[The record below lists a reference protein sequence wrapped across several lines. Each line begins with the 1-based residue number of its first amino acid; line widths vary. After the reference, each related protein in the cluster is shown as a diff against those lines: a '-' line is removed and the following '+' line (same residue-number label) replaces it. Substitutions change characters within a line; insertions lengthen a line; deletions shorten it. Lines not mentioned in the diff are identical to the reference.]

1 MSPNGW
7 SKRIPNPPKIY
18 KNPSLD
24 SYVSPWV
31 PLGTPGSLKWC
42 SKAPKWCPNGVPIAP
57 RFKSSEARV
66 IKSSGGQKEGGRR
79 QGRSLEIRRAV
90 LAQLCRRVGSH
101 LFKHKCQ
108 VTCTFTC
115 TSSSHMYN
123 YLYQSGFSKF
133 ASDFSHLLRGLQKH
147 AFSQSVVLLSKTS
160 TFRSKCV

>member
-79 QGRSLEIRRAV
+79 QGRSLENPPPPSSGRVEWRAGLFFQV
-90 LAQLCRRVGSH
+90 LVL
-101 LFKHKCQ
+101 
-108 VTCTFTC
+108 
-115 TSSSHMYN
+115 N
-123 YLYQSGFSKF
+123 
-133 ASDFSHLLRGLQKH
+133 
-147 AFSQSVVLLSKTS
+147 LLSPGPSAMPPAPPLQQNFAMLWGLKFS
-160 TFRSKCV
+160 FEI